1 MVGKDKVR
9 IGLGHVVQRG
19 NLDYPVKGL
28 IHNGAVRSFFF
39 FFCARRAC
47 FVRKKSAVSTSKIKS
62 RYGNSNPPT
71 AHWAECQ
78 GAKLLILNPLKP
90 LSV

>member
-39 FFCARRAC
+39 FFARGGRALLC
-47 FVRKKSAVSTSKIKS
+47 EKVRSTS
-62 RYGNSNPPT
+62 
-71 AHWAECQ
+71 
-78 GAKLLILNPLKP
+78 
-90 LSV
+90 